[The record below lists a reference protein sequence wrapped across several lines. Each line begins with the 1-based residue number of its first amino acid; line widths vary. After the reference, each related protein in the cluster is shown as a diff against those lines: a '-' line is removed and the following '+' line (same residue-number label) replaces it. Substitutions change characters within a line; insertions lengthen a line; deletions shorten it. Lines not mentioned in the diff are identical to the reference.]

1 MSGINKVILIGNL
14 GSDPE
19 LRDTSGGTQVCNFRL
34 ATNEQYKDKDGNKQT
49 RAEWHS
55 IVTFGKLAAI
65 CGQYLRKGKQIYI
78 EGRVQTREWQ
88 DKNDQ
93 KRWTTEI
100 VANQMLM
107 LGGKQDSAGYE
118 PAAQNVGT
126 VVNNADN
133 MAADGGGADDEDL
146 PF

>member
-1 MSGINKVILIGNL
+1 MSGVNKVILIGNL

-34 ATNEQYKDKDGNKQT
+34 ATNESWTKDGQKESRT
-49 RAEWHS
+49 EWHS

-65 CGQYLRKGKQIYI
+65 CGQYLRKGKQVYL
-78 EGRVQTREWQ
+78 EGRIQTRSW
-88 DKNDQ
+88 DKDGVT
-93 KRWTTEI
+93 KYKTEV
-100 VANQMLM
+100 VANQMVM

-118 PAAQNVGT
+118 PAAQNGGT

-133 MAADGGGADDEDL
+133 LAADGGGADDDDL

>member
-1 MSGINKVILIGNL
+1 MSGVNKVILIGNL

-34 ATNEQYKDKDGNKQT
+34 ATNEQYKDKDGNKQDRT
-49 RAEWHS
+49 EWHR

-100 VANQMLM
+100 VANQMVM

-118 PAAQNVGT
+118 PAAQNGGT

-133 MAADGGGADDEDL
+133 LAADGGGADDDDL

>member
-1 MSGINKVILIGNL
+1 MSGVNKVILIGNL

-65 CGQYLRKGKQIYI
+65 CAQYLRKGKQIYI
-78 EGRVQTREWQ
+78 EGRVQTRSW
-88 DKNDQ
+88 DKDGVT
-93 KRWTTEI
+93 KYKTEV